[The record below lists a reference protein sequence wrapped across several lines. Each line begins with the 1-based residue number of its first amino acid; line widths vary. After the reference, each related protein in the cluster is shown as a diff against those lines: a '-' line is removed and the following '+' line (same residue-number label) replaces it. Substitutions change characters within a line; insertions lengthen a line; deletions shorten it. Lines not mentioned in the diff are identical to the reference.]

1 MEAIQVTLPRLLV
14 DAAPRTVGG
23 RAHTSPSIMAAPEP
37 VTASSSLAVTSFAA
51 SNAGQMTDVLFAL
64 NADTPAGRR
73 NSHQHQQQQHHASIS
88 SQENL
93 LATPTTHNHHYKDAS
108 SLAVTSF
115 AAGNPGQMVDVLF
128 QLNADKLAAPHRSR
142 HQQKQKKERHSGSRS
157 GYSTR
162 HPSDTS
168 CLATTTFPA
177 SNASHVADVLF
188 SMNTRA

>member
-1 MEAIQVTLPRLLV
+1 MEAIQVALPHLLV

-73 NSHQHQQQQHHASIS
+73 NSHQHQQQQHHASVS

-93 LATPTTHNHHYKDAS
+93 LATPTTHHHHHSKDAS
-108 SLAVTSF
+108 SLAVTNF

-128 QLNADKLAAPHRSR
+128 QLNADKLAAPHRSG
-142 HQQKQKKERHSGSRS
+142 HQQKQKKARHSG
-157 GYSTR
+157 
-162 HPSDTS
+162 TS

-177 SNASHVADVLF
+177 SNAGHVADVLF